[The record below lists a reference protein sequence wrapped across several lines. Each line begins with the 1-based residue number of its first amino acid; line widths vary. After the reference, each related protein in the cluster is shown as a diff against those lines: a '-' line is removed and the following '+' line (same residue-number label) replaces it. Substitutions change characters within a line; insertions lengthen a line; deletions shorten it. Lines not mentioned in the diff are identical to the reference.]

1 MLNKVILM
9 GRLTKDPEIK
19 STMQSKSVS
28 TFTIAVDRGYVKP
41 GEERQADFIN
51 IVTFNSTADFVA
63 RYFEKGQLVA
73 VCGRLQTRTW
83 NDNEG
88 KRHYVAEVVAEEVH
102 FAESKRDAAN
112 TQRNENNFASAPPA
126 GFEADVDDDD
136 LPF

>member
-19 STMQSKSVS
+19 SSMQGKSIS
-28 TFTIAVDRGYVKP
+28 TFTLAVDRGYVKP

-63 RYFEKGQLVA
+63 RYFEKGQLVSI
-73 VCGRLQTRTW
+73 CGRLQTRTW
-83 NDNEG
+83 EDNEG
-88 KRHYVAEVVAEEVH
+88 KRRYATEVIADEVH
-102 FAESKRDAAN
+102 FAESKKETTESVPQN
-112 TQRNENNFASAPPA
+112 TQAPQ
-126 GFEADVDDDD
+126 GFDVTVEDDD